1 MALLGAL
8 VCCLLVVG
16 HSLPGLG
23 LPLTPGGSPGLAPA
37 VGQFWHVTDLHLDPT
52 YHITDDHTKVCASSK
67 GANASNPGPFGDV
80 LCDSPYHLI
89 LSAFD
94 FIKNSRQEASFMIW
108 TGDSPPHVPVY
119 ELSTEK
125 VIDVIANMTTTI
137 QTVFPNL
144 QVFPALGNHD
154 YWPQDQLPVVT
165 SRVYNAVAD
174 LWKPWLDE
182 EALRT
187 LRKGGFYTQKVSPNL
202 NLRIISLNTNLYY
215 GPNIMTLNE
224 TDPASQFEWLE
235 NILKTSQQN
244 KEKVYIIAHIPVG
257 YLPYSSS
264 TTAMREFHN
273 EKLIDIFRKYSSV
286 IVGQFYG
293 HTHRDSMM
301 VLSDEKGSPINSL
314 FVAPAVTPVKSVL
327 QKQTNN
333 PGVRLFQYDLHD
345 YKLLDMLQYYLN
357 LTDANLKGE
366 SDWKLEY
373 VLTQTYSIEDLQPKS
388 LYGLAKQFAIAGNE
402 QFLKYYNYFFVS
414 YDSSVICDGKCK
426 AYQICAIL
434 SLDHSSYVDCLK
446 QHYIKYH
453 PDRKSVV

>member
-1 MALLGAL
+1 MLI
-8 VCCLLVVG
+8 
-16 HSLPGLG
+16 
-23 LPLTPGGSPGLAPA
+23 
-37 VGQFWHVTDLHLDPT
+37 GQFWHVTDLHLDPT

-94 FIKNSRQEASFMIW
+94 FIKSSGQEASFMIW
-108 TGDSPPHVPVY
+108 TGFS
-119 ELSTEK
+119 LR
-125 VIDVIANMTTTI
+125 
-137 QTVFPNL
+137 
-144 QVFPALGNHD
+144 
-154 YWPQDQLPVVT
+154 WDQLPAVT
-165 SRVYNAVAD
+165 SKIYNAVAD

-182 EALRT
+182 EAIHT
-187 LRKGGFYTQKVSPNL
+187 LRKGGFYSQKVSPNL

-215 GPNIMTLNE
+215 GPNIVTLNE
-224 TDPASQFEWLE
+224 TDPANQFEWLE
-235 NILKTSQQN
+235 NTLNTSQQN
-244 KEKVYIIAHIPVG
+244 KEKVYIMAHIPVG
-257 YLPYSSS
+257 YLPYSGS
-264 TTAMREFHN
+264 TTAMREVHN

-286 IVGQFYG
+286 IAGQFYG

-301 VLSDEKGSPINSL
+301 VLSDKKGSPINSL

-333 PGVRLFQYDLHD
+333 PGVRLFQYDPHD

-366 SDWKLEY
+366 SNWKLEY

-388 LYGLAKQFAIAGNE
+388 LYGLAKQFAVLGSE
-402 QFLKYYNYFFVS
+402 QFTKYYNYFFVS

-426 AYQICAIL
+426 TYQICAFL

-446 QHYIKYH
+446 QHYIKLH
-453 PDRKSVV
+453 NAHTE

>member
-1 MALLGAL
+1 MALLRAL
-8 VCCLLVVG
+8 VCCLVAAGLG
-16 HSLPGLG
+16 RPGLG
-23 LPLTPGGSPGLAPA
+23 MSLAPA
-37 VGQFWHVTDLHLDPT
+37 GGPSPAPTAGQFWHVTDLHLDPT

-80 LCDSPYHLI
+80 LCDSPYDLI

-94 FIKNSRQEASFMIW
+94 FIKNSGQEASFMIW
-108 TGDSPPHVPVY
+108 TGDSPPHVPVH

-125 VIDVIANMTTTI
+125 VINVIANMTATI
-137 QTVFPNL
+137 QNLFPNR

-174 LWKPWLDE
+174 LWEPWLDE
-182 EALRT
+182 EALHT
-187 LRKGGFYTQKVSPNL
+187 LRKGGFYSQKVSPNL

-215 GPNIMTLNE
+215 GPNIMTLNK
-224 TDPASQFEWLE
+224 TDPADQFEWLE
-235 NILKTSQQN
+235 NTLNTSQQN
-244 KEKVYIIAHIPVG
+244 NEKVYIIAHIPVG
-257 YLPYSSS
+257 YLPYSGG
-264 TTAMREFHN
+264 TMAMREFYN
-273 EKLIDIFRKYSSV
+273 EKLIEIFRKYSN
-286 IVGQFYG
+286 IIAGQFYG
-293 HTHRDSMM
+293 HTHRDSIM
-301 VLSDEKGSPINSL
+301 VLSDTKGSPINSL

-333 PGVRLFQYDLHD
+333 PGIRLFQYDPHD

-366 SDWKLEY
+366 SNWELEY
-373 VLTQTYSIEDLQPKS
+373 VLTQTYKIEDLQPKS
-388 LYGLAKQFAIAGNE
+388 LYGLAKQFATPGNE
-402 QFLKYYNYFFVS
+402 QFMKYYKYFFVS

-434 SLDHSSYVDCLK
+434 SLDHISYRDCLK
-446 QHYIKYH
+446 QHYIKHH
-453 PDRKSVV
+453 P

>member
-8 VCCLLVVG
+8 VCCLLVAG
-16 HSLPGLG
+16 HGRPGLG
-23 LPLTPGGSPGLAPA
+23 LSVAPGGSPGPAPA

-67 GANASNPGPFGDV
+67 GAKASNPGPFGDV
-80 LCDSPYHLI
+80 LCDSPYDLI

-94 FIKNSRQEASFMIW
+94 FIKNSGQEASFMIW

-119 ELSTEK
+119 ELSTDK
-125 VIDVIANMTTTI
+125 VISVIANMTATI
-137 QTVFPNL
+137 RSLFPNL
-144 QVFPALGNHD
+144 RVFPALGNHD

-165 SRVYNAVAD
+165 SKVYNAVAD

-182 EALRT
+182 EAIRT
-187 LRKGGFYTQKVSPNL
+187 LRKGGFYSQKVSPNL

-215 GPNIMTLNE
+215 PPNIMTLNE
-224 TDPASQFEWLE
+224 TDPANQFEWLE
-235 NILKTSQQN
+235 NTLNTSQQN

-257 YLPYSSS
+257 YLPYLSS

-301 VLSDEKGSPINSL
+301 VLSDQKGSPINSL

-333 PGVRLFQYDLHD
+333 PGVRLFQYDPHD

-373 VLTQTYSIEDLQPKS
+373 VLTQTYSIEDLQPKT
-388 LYGLAKQFAIAGNE
+388 LYGLAKQFAILGSE
-402 QFLKYYNYFFVS
+402 QFIKYYNYYFVS
-414 YDSSVICDGKCK
+414 YDSSVICNRKCK

-434 SLDHSSYVDCLK
+434 GLDHSSYVDCLK

-453 PDRKSVV
+453 P